1 MVVGIIAIA
10 VILAIFG
17 IIMVDCKQ
25 QQVEKDMAKP
35 RGPHRLKV

>member
-1 MVVGIIAIA
+1 MVMGIIAIA

-17 IIMVDCKQ
+17 IIMIDCNQ

-35 RGPHRLKV
+35 QGPHRIKV